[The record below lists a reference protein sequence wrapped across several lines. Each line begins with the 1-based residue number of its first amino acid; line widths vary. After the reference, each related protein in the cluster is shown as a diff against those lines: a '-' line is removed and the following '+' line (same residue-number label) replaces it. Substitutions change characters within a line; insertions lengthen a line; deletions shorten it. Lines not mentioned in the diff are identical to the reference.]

1 MNLREAVRISTRALS
16 ANPLRTMLTAL
27 GLVIGNAS
35 VILVVTISLTST
47 DLILEQ
53 IRGIGSNVIWGY
65 YPGGNSIDR
74 QVQADFV
81 KLDDVEAIRKQFAGR
96 IVAATAVMPLA
107 DRIVVDGQEREV
119 ALQGADQYYPVV
131 RNLVLLRGRFLDEQE
146 VTQRIKVALLTEELA
161 KELYGSAANAIDQV
175 IKFKGLRFQ
184 VVGVFKEKV
193 SSFGLSE
200 LQGRTALIPIT
211 VLRYFT
217 PTERIDPFYVQTRRP
232 EDVIPMTGEIR
243 QLLENRHRPGARY
256 FVDNLG
262 AILATAEQIGV
273 ILTIVLIIVAL
284 IALAISGIGIM
295 NIMLVTVTERTKE
308 VGLRMAIGASRR
320 EVMLQFLM
328 EATLISVG
336 GGLIGMVIGLAIP
349 LVGRAFAEGIAIR
362 ISWLSVAV
370 AFLVSF
376 GVGLLFG
383 YLPAKRASSL
393 SPTEALRYE

>member
-1 MNLREAVRISTRALS
+1 
-16 ANPLRTMLTAL
+16 
-27 GLVIGNAS
+27 
-35 VILVVTISLTST
+35 
-47 DLILEQ
+47 
-53 IRGIGSNVIWGY
+53 
-65 YPGGNSIDR
+65 
-74 QVQADFV
+74 
-81 KLDDVEAIRKQFAGR
+81 
-96 IVAATAVMPLA
+96 
-107 DRIVVDGQEREV
+107 
-119 ALQGADQYYPVV
+119 
-131 RNLVLLRGRFLDEQE
+131 
-146 VTQRIKVALLTEELA
+146 
-161 KELYGSAANAIDQV
+161 
-175 IKFKGLRFQ
+175 
-184 VVGVFKEKV
+184 VGVFKEKV